1 MANERQLSEVLSEFA
16 RTMVTDFPIQGIL
29 DHLVERI
36 VAIMPVTA
44 AGVTLISP
52 GVDPRYIAASNEA
65 AMRFEELQS
74 EVGEGPCIE
83 AYHTG
88 EAVAIPDLR
97 REERF
102 PEFSPRAM
110 AGGLA
115 AVFTFP
121 LHHGVQRLGALDLY
135 RDTPGE
141 LSDEDMSAA
150 QTLADVA
157 AAYLLI
163 VQARSDLQDSSD
175 RARQAALHDDLTGL
189 PNRTLVVEGLTHHFA
204 RDRRPGKT
212 PAVLFIDLDRFK
224 QVNDT
229 FGHRVGDQL
238 LVAVARRLS
247 SVLRSGDTLGRL
259 YGDEF
264 VLLCEDLDLRSRADG
279 IVERI
284 TSALSAPFVIAGTE
298 VDVTASIG
306 ITFADP
312 NHDAEQLLHD
322 ADVAMY
328 QAKRAGGGRVQVLD
342 QRDQHLAELQAGLG
356 RDLRGISGRNELR
369 IDYQP
374 IVATTDRRIM
384 GVEALLRWTHPLR
397 GPVRPTV
404 LVPLAEQSGLIT
416 TIGKWVLQ
424 EAWAQRSRWQTEHPV
439 QSFPISVNVSADQ
452 LMSIGFADTVAAVLQ
467 TPPFD
472 PQLLVLEVTETVFVR
487 DIQRAR
493 TVLDDLKDLGVT
505 VAIDDFGTGY
515 SSLSYLRQFP
525 VDIIKIDQSFI
536 ADLGHDRTSQKIVT
550 AIIDLA
556 HSLEMTVVAE
566 GVETAEQYDNL
577 VRLGCDH
584 CQGFYF
590 ARPMPAIGIDALL

>member
-1 MANERQLSEVLSEFA
+1 
-16 RTMVTDFPIQGIL
+16 
-29 DHLVERI
+29 
-36 VAIMPVTA
+36 
-44 AGVTLISP
+44 
-52 GVDPRYIAASNEA
+52 
-65 AMRFEELQS
+65 
-74 EVGEGPCIE
+74 
-83 AYHTG
+83 
-88 EAVAIPDLR
+88 
-97 REERF
+97 
-102 PEFSPRAM
+102 
-110 AGGLA
+110 
-115 AVFTFP
+115 
-121 LHHGVQRLGALDLY
+121 
-135 RDTPGE
+135 
-141 LSDEDMSAA
+141 
-150 QTLADVA
+150 
-157 AAYLLI
+157 
-163 VQARSDLQDSSD
+163 
-175 RARQAALHDDLTGL
+175 
-189 PNRTLVVEGLTHHFA
+189 
-204 RDRRPGKT
+204 
-212 PAVLFIDLDRFK
+212 
-224 QVNDT
+224 
-229 FGHRVGDQL
+229 
-238 LVAVARRLS
+238 
-247 SVLRSGDTLGRL
+247 
-259 YGDEF
+259 
-264 VLLCEDLDLRSRADG
+264 
-279 IVERI
+279 
-284 TSALSAPFVIAGTE
+284 
-298 VDVTASIG
+298 
-306 ITFADP
+306 
-312 NHDAEQLLHD
+312 
-322 ADVAMY
+322 
-328 QAKRAGGGRVQVLD
+328 
-342 QRDQHLAELQAGLG
+342 
-356 RDLRGISGRNELR
+356 
-369 IDYQP
+369 
-374 IVATTDRRIM
+374 M

-452 LMSIGFADTVAAVLQ
+452 LISIGFADTVAAVLR

-493 TVLDDLKDLGVT
+493 TVLDNLKDLGVT